1 MPGTEAAFDSYA
13 FTYDAEFTYSPVG
26 GMQRKRVWRYLE
38 KNLSPAKHP
47 DVLELNCGTGEDA
60 LWLANRG
67 YNVTATD
74 LSGEMAAVAKRKL
87 GGKADV
93 FQSGIREI
101 PGKTGGK
108 TFDLIFSDFG
118 GMNCIGPADMTN
130 VSAEL
135 ASLLNPGGR
144 LVLVVMSR
152 NCKWEQFYFRRKNNL
167 ASAYRRRSKQPVEAD
182 IFGEHFSTWYY
193 SPGELAEFF
202 SAQFSLNTSKP
213 IGIALPPSYLDNWF
227 RRRRFLLSLLN
238 VSEKI
243 LGNFS
248 SLSDKADHFL
258 IDLSKK

>member
-1 MPGTEAAFDSYA
+1 MPGTEAAFDNYA

-26 GMQRKRVWRYLE
+26 GLQRRRVWRYLE
-38 KNLSPAKHP
+38 KKFSSVTHP

-60 LWLANRG
+60 LWMVKKG
-67 YNVTATD
+67 YQVTATD
-74 LSGEMAAVAKRKL
+74 LSGEMATVAKRKL

-101 PGKTGGK
+101 TEKVGGK

-118 GMNCIGPADMTN
+118 GMNCIGPGEMAD
-130 VSAEL
+130 VSARL

-152 NCKWEQFYFRRKNNL
+152 NCKWEQFYFRRKNDL
-167 ASAYRRRSKQPVEAD
+167 ANAYRRRSKEPVEAD
-182 IFGEHFSTWYY
+182 IFGERFSTWYY
-193 SPGELAEFF
+193 SPEELAEFF
-202 SAQFSLNTSKP
+202 SAQFLFNAGKP
-213 IGIALPPSYLDNWF
+213 IGIALPPSYLDSWF

-238 VSEKI
+238 VSEKL

-258 IDLSKK
+258 LDLAKK